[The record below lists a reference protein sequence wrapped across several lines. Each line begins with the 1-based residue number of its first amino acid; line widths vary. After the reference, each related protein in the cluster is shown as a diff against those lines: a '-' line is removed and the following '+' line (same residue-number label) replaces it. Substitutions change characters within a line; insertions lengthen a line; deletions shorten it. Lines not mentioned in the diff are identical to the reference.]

1 MSQMFCFQ
9 CQQTAGNKCC
19 VQTGVCGKQPETAN
33 LQDELVCGLIRLA
46 ETAGQQGARTEEIS
60 RLLIDG
66 LFTTLTNVNFDDE
79 AIRHFIRRVENER
92 KKLGGQDK
100 GTLELWRG
108 ETDIVSL
115 RSTLLFGMKGM
126 AAYAHHALN
135 LGFQDEQVTEW
146 FYKGLSALRQ
156 ERSIGD
162 WLELIMEFGSTSA
175 AWNCWIGPTRRPS
188 ATPSP
193 PESLWTFEK
202 ARSSWCPAMIWKTCI
217 NCWNRRR
224 TGGSTF
230 IPIVKCCP
238 PTAIP
243 L

>member
-156 ERSIGD
+156 ERCERTHGTPLYAFRCNKYSISR
-162 WLELIMEFGSTSA
+162 LFCQSKL
-175 AWNCWIGPTRRPS
+175 GPDGGK
-188 ATPSP
+188 
-193 PESLWTFEK
+193 L
-202 ARSSWCPAMIWKTCI
+202 CPALLTDGPKW
-217 NCWNRRR
+217 
-224 TGGSTF
+224 
-230 IPIVKCCP
+230 
-238 PTAIP
+238 